1 MPETKKVV
9 RCSPAN
15 AFDLPGFVE
24 TRQVRKVAGLCQAL
38 RQTQTLGALVGLPGV
53 GKTWTLQHVAQQEP
67 EPSEFL
73 NSPVLYT
80 AADVKGNA
88 RTFLVNLLNCL
99 GPDYRAPIPDLSRL
113 ACCWIH
119 RRMVELIIID
129 EAARLDRDSWEI
141 IRDIHDRTRCAFL
154 LVGQPDLPRRL
165 QRREELYNRLSL
177 TMELVP
183 LTFDELFE
191 FVLQWQK
198 RRPRPGCRSSIAA
211 EFYVFSD
218 GDFEDTEIIKELY
231 RVTLGNLR
239 RVQQFID
246 QAERVA
252 TLNGAGMVFLDTAR
266 AVATLFANHHV
277 CQE

>member
-1 MPETKKVV
+1 MPETKKET
-9 RCSPAN
+9 RYSPAN

-24 TRQVRKVAGLCQAL
+24 TRQVQQVADLCQAL
-38 RQTQTLGALVGLPGV
+38 RQTRTLGALVGLPGV
-53 GKTWTLQHVAQQEP
+53 GKTWALQHIAQQEP
-67 EPSEFL
+67 EPSEIL

-88 RTFLVNLLNCL
+88 RALLVNLLNCL
-99 GPDYRAPIPDLSRL
+99 GPDYRAPITDMTRL

-129 EAARLDRDSWEI
+129 EAARLDRDLWEI
-141 IRDIHDRTRCAFL
+141 VRDIHDRTRCSFL

-165 QRREELYNRLSL
+165 QRREALYNRLSL
-177 TMELVP
+177 TIELVP

-198 RRPRPGCRSSIAA
+198 KRPRRDHRSSRAA
-211 EFYVFSD
+211 EFYVFSHD
-218 GDFEDTEIIKELY
+218 DSEDTAIIKELY

-246 QAERVA
+246 QSERVA
-252 TLNGAGMVFLDTAR
+252 TLNGDGYVHLGTAR
-266 AVATLFANHHV
+266 AVAALLSGHHT
-277 CQE
+277 